1 MARLELRLAQHGMG
15 MSDAEVIDLHKA
27 AGDRIEVGEAI
38 MTVDAAKTQFD
49 IEAPSGGTILEV
61 LVGVGDIPLVGD
73 LLVILD
79 AD

>member
-15 MSDAEVIDLHKA
+15 MSDAEVVELHKT
-27 AGDRIEVGEAI
+27 AGQRVEAGETI
-38 MTVDAAKTQFD
+38 MTVDAAKAQLD
-49 IEAPSGGTILEV
+49 IEAPSGGTVLEV
-61 LVGVGDIPLVGD
+61 VVGVGDIPLVGD

>member
-15 MSDAEVIDLHKA
+15 MSDAEVTELLKNP
-27 AGDRIEVGEAI
+27 GERVEEGEVI
-38 MTVDAAKTQFD
+38 MTVDAAKSSID

-61 LVGVGDIPLVGD
+61 VVSVGDEPLVGD
-73 LLVILD
+73 LLVVLD